1 MEAVGEECKT
11 GRMDGPANVSVRES
25 GHLARSHPFLVAIA
39 FFIVIVLIGRWAAA
53 FQYDTDEGLNL
64 IKAVLVSRGYR
75 LYDPIWSDQP
85 PVYTLVLAA
94 VFKVFGTSLT
104 AARLTSAA
112 FGALLIGSVCSLLQR
127 LVSPRAAI
135 LGALL
140 MAASAWFGRL
150 SYSAMIGLPA
160 LAMAT
165 ASLALLARW
174 AVRPGW
180 FTLVASAL
188 CMAAGIETKFFATVA
203 IPAAWVVIWLATRNG
218 SDARRARHWLVPLA
232 VWTLIVAAACGAL
245 DAVFGAPVHQLI
257 DTHRAASAQRTWGSA
272 PTFVTLMRRDWDL
285 VILAAACIG
294 LVAFHIFEKQK
305 GRGDASDWP
314 MWAIVPLVWLIC
326 GAVVMQFHRPAW
338 YHHSL
343 LLTIPAAWASAFL
356 LEALFR
362 ARIDYPRAATML
374 TIVLVVVIG
383 WQGVKLV
390 LAGKRLFVYP
400 MQKEGAQLIAAMKAE
415 APHTKWVFTDLPIYP
430 ITVGLACPPE
440 VAVVSTKRRNTGQLT
455 DAQIVD
461 ALNKY
466 QPEQVLLGPRI
477 DFGPEVM
484 DNITAHYRSAGE
496 FALADDQVARLYFRN
511 STRTTTTA
519 QK

>member
-1 MEAVGEECKT
+1 MEAVGEEFAT
-11 GRMDGPANVSVRES
+11 GRMDGPVNLRSRDADR
-25 GHLARSHPFLVAIA
+25 LARFEPLLVAIT
-39 FFIVIVLIGRWAAA
+39 FFVGIVLIGQWAGA

-64 IKAVLVSRGYR
+64 IKAVLVSRGYQ
-75 LYDPIWSDQP
+75 LYNPIWSDQP
-85 PVYTLVLAA
+85 PVYTLILAG
-94 VFKVFGTSLT
+94 VFKVFGISLT
-104 AARLTSAA
+104 AARLTSAV
-112 FGALLIGSVCSLLQR
+112 FGAVLLGAVYSLLRR
-127 LVSPRAAI
+127 LVSTRAAI

-165 ASLALLARW
+165 ASLALLGRW

-180 FTLVASAL
+180 LMLVASAL

-203 IPAAWVVIWLATRNG
+203 IPAAWVFIWLATRNE
-218 SDARRARHWLVPLA
+218 SDARRAAHWLISLA
-232 VWTLIVAAACGAL
+232 VWTLVVAAACGAL

-257 DTHRAASAQRTWGSA
+257 DTHRAASAQRSWGSA

-285 VILAAACIG
+285 MILAVACIG

-326 GAVVMQFHRPAW
+326 GAIVMQFHRPAW

-362 ARIDYPRAATML
+362 ARIDYPRAATLL
-374 TIVLVVVIG
+374 TIFLVVAIG

-390 LAGKRLFVYP
+390 LAGKRFFIYP
-400 MQKEGAQLIAAMKAE
+400 EQKEGAQLIAAMKAE

-440 VAVVSTKRRNTGQLT
+440 VAVVSTKRRNTGQLS

-484 DNITAHYRSAGE
+484 DNIAAHYRSAGE

-511 STRTTTTA
+511 DRRA
-519 QK
+519 P